1 MTELQELSETIKEG
15 NYVAQERI
23 SEKNR
28 LNRDLKIEAGAQG
41 VHVKSVGREYAKIS
55 GVAKRGVQNGS

>member
-1 MTELQELSETIKEG
+1 MIELQELSETIKEG
-15 NYVAQERI
+15 NYVVQERI
-23 SEKNR
+23 SEKKNR

-41 VHVKSVGREYAKIS
+41 VGREYAKIS